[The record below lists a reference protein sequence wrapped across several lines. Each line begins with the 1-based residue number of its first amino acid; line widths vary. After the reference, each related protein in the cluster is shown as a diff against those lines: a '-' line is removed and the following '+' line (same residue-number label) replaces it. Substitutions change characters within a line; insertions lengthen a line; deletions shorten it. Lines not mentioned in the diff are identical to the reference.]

1 MMIIPGGG
9 DDGYVGDDCKIQGM
23 SFNLFFF
30 CFHSSRCIDVDGDDV
45 PADDNHI
52 DTTFSSF
59 FCLSDWLTDW
69 MIWKYESEKCLVWST
84 FHHHHHYHHQ
94 IYSIMM
100 NQMMCKKTSNDD
112 QWYSSFDLILIRSSD
127 FSFRFSNCLFLM
139 YVASIWISNGFHF
152 VIRLSIF
159 SHRFICISSFVL
171 QRVKKKH

>member
-1 MMIIPGGG
+1 
-9 DDGYVGDDCKIQGM
+9 
-23 SFNLFFF
+23 
-30 CFHSSRCIDVDGDDV
+30 
-45 PADDNHI
+45 
-52 DTTFSSF
+52 
-59 FCLSDWLTDW
+59 

-171 QRVKKKH
+171 QRVKKKTLNQIRLKIRWKIWKSMLYQLLHVYFACWW